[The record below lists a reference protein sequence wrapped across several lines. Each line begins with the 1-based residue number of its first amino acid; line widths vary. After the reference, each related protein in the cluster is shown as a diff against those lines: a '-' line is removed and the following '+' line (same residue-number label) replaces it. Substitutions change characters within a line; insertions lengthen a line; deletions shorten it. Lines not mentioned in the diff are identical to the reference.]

1 MKPEHWQRINDVFAS
16 VLEREPAE
24 RPGFLAS
31 ACHGDVELQAE
42 VKSLLASYE
51 ESGNFLETPAFEAEW
66 STESEERIGP
76 YRILREIGRGGMSTV
91 YLAVR
96 DDQYQKQVAVKL
108 IKRGM
113 DTDYVVQRFLAE
125 RQILANLVHPNI
137 AQLLDGGMTSEGL
150 PYFVM
155 EYVEGVAIDEYCD
168 SQCLSITERLKL
180 FSTVCSAVHYA
191 HQNLVIHRDIKP
203 SNILVTSE
211 GVPKL
216 LDFGI
221 AKLLNPELS
230 NWTCVPTMTA
240 MRLMTPGYASP
251 EQVRGEPVTT
261 ASDVYLLGMLLY
273 ELLTGHRPFGLDTC
287 SLYEVS
293 RVVCEEELEK
303 PSTVVSQVEETGPDG
318 PTRLTPEAVSRTREG
333 QPEKLRRRL
342 SGDIDNI
349 VLMAMRREPER
360 RYASVEQFSADIR
373 RHLENLP
380 VIARKDTLGYRS
392 TKFIR
397 RNKAGVI
404 AAGLITLTLVG
415 GVVTTLQQAQIAQIE
430 RAKAERR
437 FNDVRK
443 LANSFMFEF
452 HDQIKNLPGSTPA
465 RQLLISKALEYLH
478 SLAREDSNNTSL
490 QLEVAVAYLKVGDVQ
505 GNASFANLGD
515 TAGALDSYSK
525 ALTICQKL
533 SARDSTNIQIQRT
546 LATSYFRN
554 GNILAWNGNT
564 TGALR
569 SFYKGLA
576 IHKILKITNP
586 NDRQVRRDLLYGYN
600 QLGEVLQSSGDN
612 IKALENYRKY
622 QEISRELLIE
632 NPTNPQALRDLLVNY
647 ITIGDVLTAIGNEAS
662 ALESLHQAQLLAK
675 KLLSDDSTNT
685 QARRDLWF
693 SYFTTGNTLAI
704 FNHQNDA
711 LKAHTKGLILAKM
724 LYIADLKNIQ
734 AHTDMAYSY
743 EQIGSVMM
751 SINNPNKALENYN
764 QALKIRKT
772 LLVSDLANTEIRHD
786 LSNSHFKVGEA
797 YAKLALDSA
806 LPTEV
811 HLQLKY
817 WSQARH
823 HYQHSLELLLSL
835 QSQGTLRSTY
845 ANQPNRVT
853 REINNCNTHLKKLV
867 SVV

>member
-31 ACHGDVELQAE
+31 ACHGDVELQTE

-66 STESEERIGP
+66 STESEEHIGP

-168 SQCLSITERLKL
+168 TQCLSITERLKL

-230 NWTCVPTMTA
+230 SWTCVPTMTA

-261 ASDVYLLGMLLY
+261 TSDVYLLGMLLY
-273 ELLTGHRPFGLDTC
+273 ELMTGHRPFGLDTC
-287 SLYEVS
+287 SLQEVS
-293 RVVCEEELEK
+293 RIVCEEELKK
-303 PSTVVSQVEETGPDG
+303 PSTVVSQVEETTGPEG
-318 PTRLTPEAVSRTREG
+318 TTGRLTPEAVSRTREG

-380 VIARKDTLGYRS
+380 VIARKDTLGYRG
-392 TKFIR
+392 TKFVR
-397 RNKAGVI
+397 RNKAVVI
-404 AAGLITLTLVG
+404 AAGLITLTLAG
-415 GVVTTLQQAQIAQIE
+415 GVVATLQQAQIAQVE
-430 RAKAERR
+430 RVKAERR

-465 RQLLISKALEYLH
+465 RKLLVSKALEYLD
-478 SLAREDSNNTSL
+478 SLAKESSNDMSL
-490 QLEVAVAYLKVGDVQ
+490 QAELATAYQKVGDVQ
-505 GNASFANLGD
+505 GNPYYANLGD
-515 TAGALDSYSK
+515 
-525 ALTICQKL
+525 
-533 SARDSTNIQIQRT
+533 
-546 LATSYFRN
+546 
-554 GNILAWNGNT
+554 T

-569 SFYKGLA
+569 SYRKALA
-576 IHKILKITNP
+576 IRESIPAKPGNIQIGLDLATTHSRVGDILFWTDSASRALVSYYEALSIQQKLLASNQTNV
-586 NDRQVRRDLLYGYN
+586 QVRWNLILNYN
-600 QLGEVLQSSGDN
+600 
-612 IKALENYRKY
+612 R
-622 QEISRELLIE
+622 
-632 NPTNPQALRDLLVNY
+632 
-647 ITIGDVLTAIGNEAS
+647 IGDVLQDNDSKAKAMESYSKALKIAEELVAADPTNAQTRRGLWVSYLNTGDAQISANNKDKSLKSYYKGLTIATA
-662 ALESLHQAQLLAK
+662 LF
-675 KLLSDDSTNT
+675 DSRPTNAE
-685 QARRDLWF
+685 ARRDLW
-693 SYFTTGNTLAI
+693 SSHIKIGDALQATDKNRAIEMYNKALAIVKTSVADDPANALTLGDLAYNYEQAGTVLSKTSSAPEAIQNYLKALEIRKVLFTQDPRNLETRRQLADLYSSLGQAYRTLAASTKSKREHWLEARAWYQKSRKSWLEVRTSGSEI
-704 FNHQNDA
+704 KVIANELKDIREKINECNAA
-711 LKAHTKGLILAKM
+711 LKA
-724 LYIADLKNIQ
+724 
-734 AHTDMAYSY
+734 
-743 EQIGSVMM
+743 
-751 SINNPNKALENYN
+751 
-764 QALKIRKT
+764 
-772 LLVSDLANTEIRHD
+772 
-786 LSNSHFKVGEA
+786 
-797 YAKLALDSA
+797 
-806 LPTEV
+806 
-811 HLQLKY
+811 
-817 WSQARH
+817 
-823 HYQHSLELLLSL
+823 
-835 QSQGTLRSTY
+835 
-845 ANQPNRVT
+845 
-853 REINNCNTHLKKLV
+853 
-867 SVV
+867 